1 MRTAGIICEY
11 NPFHRGHAWH
21 LAQTKRLLGENT
33 AIVCVMS
40 GHWTQQADCAIA
52 DKWTR
57 ARLAL
62 MGGADL
68 VLELP
73 TPWAAASAE
82 TFARGGVEVLAATGV
97 VDVLSF
103 GSECG
108 DVEALQRA
116 AACLDAP
123 EYPAALR
130 VRLEQGKPFAACRQA
145 AVEALAGPESA
156 SLLRKANN
164 NLGVEYIRAI
174 RALDARMTPMTVLRR
189 GAPHNSMGGMDTH
202 REDGA
207 AGAGT
212 VDRMQFASATEIRWN
227 LLEGRWDRAEPYLLP
242 GARERL
248 EDSLIGLPALKRV
261 EKVMLARV
269 RTMTAEDWAAL
280 PDSGASEG
288 LPERLVRAGRR
299 AESIP
304 AFYAQA
310 NTRRY
315 TEARVR
321 RLLLWA
327 FLGLTKADRPA
338 HVPYLRVLGLNER
351 GGGLL
356 RRMKQAASLPVIT
369 KPARARALEA
379 EGRTLFE
386 LEGRCTDLYGLC
398 FARPRPCALEWTS
411 SPVVC

>member
-73 TPWAAASAE
+73 TPLAAASAE

-189 GAPHNSMGGMDTH
+189 GAPHT
-202 REDGA
+202 A
-207 AGAGT
+207 
-212 VDRMQFASATEIRWN
+212 Q
-227 LLEGRWDRAEPYLLP
+227 
-242 GARERL
+242 AR
-248 EDSLIGLPALKRV
+248 
-261 EKVMLARV
+261 
-269 RTMTAEDWAAL
+269 
-280 PDSGASEG
+280 SGC
-288 LPERLVRAGRR
+288 RR
-299 AESIP
+299 A
-304 AFYAQA
+304 
-310 NTRRY
+310 
-315 TEARVR
+315 
-321 RLLLWA
+321 
-327 FLGLTKADRPA
+327 K
-338 HVPYLRVLGLNER
+338 
-351 GGGLL
+351 
-356 RRMKQAASLPVIT
+356 
-369 KPARARALEA
+369 
-379 EGRTLFE
+379 
-386 LEGRCTDLYGLC
+386 
-398 FARPRPCALEWTS
+398 
-411 SPVVC
+411 

>member
-1 MRTAGIICEY
+1 M
-11 NPFHRGHAWH
+11 
-21 LAQTKRLLGENT
+21 
-33 AIVCVMS
+33 
-40 GHWTQQADCAIA
+40 
-52 DKWTR
+52 
-57 ARLAL
+57 
-62 MGGADL
+62 
-68 VLELP
+68 
-73 TPWAAASAE
+73 
-82 TFARGGVEVLAATGV
+82 
-97 VDVLSF
+97 
-103 GSECG
+103 
-108 DVEALQRA
+108 
-116 AACLDAP
+116 
-123 EYPAALR
+123 
-130 VRLEQGKPFAACRQA
+130 
-145 AVEALAGPESA
+145 
-156 SLLRKANN
+156 
-164 NLGVEYIRAI
+164 
-174 RALDARMTPMTVLRR
+174 
-189 GAPHNSMGGMDTH
+189 
-202 REDGA
+202 
-207 AGAGT
+207 
-212 VDRMQFASATEIRWN
+212 
-227 LLEGRWDRAEPYLLP
+227 LP

-261 EKVMLARV
+261 EQVMLARV

-369 KPARARALEA
+369 KPAHARALEA